1 MALLATAGAVSVAL
15 DYPPGPPTMPPVHT
29 IPGRCSKPTTLD
41 EAHQV
46 LAQWLSPGLLEDLK
60 TGQEEGAIA
69 ANSTIGREL
78 RNAWGLWNGSP
89 LRDHLVTLGLRH
101 ADEMSQLILVTFV
114 RYLNSSPMR
123 VPEEIERLRSE
134 PVAAIPR
141 CPPCIHAGSCTTA
154 RILDERFGRD
164 RGFLI
169 KDCCCGFRP
178 QVIEGVLHTVRS
190 TGEVYVFPSAV
201 AFLHDASCKNEFG
214 PGS

>member
-1 MALLATAGAVSVAL
+1 
-15 DYPPGPPTMPPVHT
+15 MPPIHA
-29 IPGRCSKPTTLD
+29 IPGRCSKPRTLD

-46 LAQWLSPGLLEDLK
+46 LAQWLSPAVLEELK
-60 TGQEEGAIA
+60 TGTEQGAIA
-69 ANSTIGREL
+69 ANRTIGREL
-78 RNAWGLWNGSP
+78 RNAWGLWNGSHF
-89 LRDHLVTLGLRH
+89 RDQLVTLGLRH

-114 RYLNSSPMR
+114 RYLNGSPMR
-123 VPEEIERLRSE
+123 LPEEIERLRSQSLAE
-134 PVAAIPR
+134 LPR
-141 CPPCIHAGSCTTA
+141 CPPCIQCGACTTA

-190 TGEVYVFPSAV
+190 TGEIYVFASPV
-201 AFLHDASCKNEFG
+201 AFGRDASCKNEFA